1 MIVPGFLFKISSFT
15 FILIDP
21 WSEGTL
27 NDCPKH
33 QHLLS
38 THYAPRITLIFLMD
52 HYILSIRSL
61 RPIDKVSLACLKS
74 QFMNDRGVIKHSQN
88 DSKPCARQPLVPFSQ
103 PPHQVPKVLLN
114 PESIKHIILKEKKN
128 ATKIT

>member
-1 MIVPGFLFKISSFT
+1 
-15 FILIDP
+15 
-21 WSEGTL
+21 
-27 NDCPKH
+27 
-33 QHLLS
+33 
-38 THYAPRITLIFLMD
+38 MD

-114 PESIKHIILKEKKN
+114 PESIKHIILKEKKKRHKN
-128 ATKIT
+128 YISKSTLSKRLQILSHSKQCPVGNLEFTRFR